1 MNGSHVRT
9 VSAVVDVGARRRA
22 ARNPATAGQVA
33 AMIVSSRPCGS
44 LERQARMMS
53 RWAEASM
60 SSRIATATRENTHAL
75 PNPSPARV
83 SVDQT
88 STMIVRPTALGSPR
102 TRRPTTIAETGVTG
116 FQ

>member
-1 MNGSHVRT
+1 
-9 VSAVVDVGARRRA
+9 
-22 ARNPATAGQVA
+22 
-33 AMIVSSRPCGS
+33 
-44 LERQARMMS
+44 
-53 RWAEASM
+53 M
-60 SSRIATATRENTHAL
+60 SSRIATATRENKHAL

-83 SVDQT
+83 SADQT